1 MNLRKIKNFFNK
13 QFYVL
18 FFFLL
23 NMILIVFLC
32 SEIRET
38 KVKILNMQERLY
50 ELESRVSSLEEQYS
64 NWSMMTEENK

>member
-1 MNLRKIKNFFNK
+1 
-13 QFYVL
+13 
-18 FFFLL
+18 
-23 NMILIVFLC
+23 MILIVFLC